1 MDENGEKKTT
11 PLALRIALALAAL
24 TLGWLLLSRGKDAPP
39 AMSAET
45 LPPEQTQAATLTIP
59 ASAEDT
65 PVQNED
71 PVPPVQ
77 EQMDAPSAKAA
88 EPIVYDS
95 RSYQLVTDM
104 VYAYKMQVADRDRI
118 IAADVAALKKY
129 DSRLGETWG
138 AIMEYWDY
146 ANTRMVLNYNSLP
159 EDLPQDDSLCIV
171 VLGFQLEPDGSMSPE
186 MHGRCQLALRAAEQ
200 YPHAFIAATGGGTA
214 YRNPEATEAG
224 VMAEWFLRKGVAEE
238 RLILEDQ
245 SSTTEEN
252 AIFTRG
258 ILTERYPQIK
268 SLVIVSSDYHLPL
281 GCLLFTEAALLYRCE
296 YGEMPFEVVSNLALT
311 GYGIY
316 EYKNPEEQALY
327 VWRVAD
333 PQLQK

>member
-1 MDENGEKKTT
+1 MDESGEKKTT

-24 TLGWLLLSRGKDAPP
+24 TLGWLLLSRGKDAPL
-39 AMSAET
+39 AVSEAT
-45 LPPEQTQAATLTIP
+45 LPPEQTEAAALPIP

-129 DSRLGETWG
+129 DPRLGETWG

-146 ANTRMVLNYNSLP
+146 ANTRCEAVS
-159 EDLPQDDSLCIV
+159 CT
-171 VLGFQLEPDGSMSPE
+171 
-186 MHGRCQLALRAAEQ
+186 AA
-200 YPHAFIAATGGGTA
+200 IC
-214 YRNPEATEAG
+214 
-224 VMAEWFLRKGVAEE
+224 
-238 RLILEDQ
+238 
-245 SSTTEEN
+245 
-252 AIFTRG
+252 
-258 ILTERYPQIK
+258 
-268 SLVIVSSDYHLPL
+268 VI
-281 GCLLFTEAALLYRCE
+281 
-296 YGEMPFEVVSNLALT
+296 
-311 GYGIY
+311 
-316 EYKNPEEQALY
+316 Q
-327 VWRVAD
+327 
-333 PQLQK
+333 